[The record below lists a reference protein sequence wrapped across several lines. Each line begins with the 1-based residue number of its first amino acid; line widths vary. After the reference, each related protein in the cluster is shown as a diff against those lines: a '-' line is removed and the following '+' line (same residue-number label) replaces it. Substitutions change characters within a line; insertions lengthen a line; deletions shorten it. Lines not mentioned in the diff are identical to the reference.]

1 MFSASDRDK
10 SWYPEAHIML
20 FHEAL
25 NNFYM
30 LFDIVK
36 LTDSLFLMDY
46 FTLKAHTMTCVSF
59 DEWNKSFFAMYDETN
74 T

>member
-1 MFSASDRDK
+1 
-10 SWYPEAHIML
+10 ML

-36 LTDSLFLMDY
+36 LTDSLFLMGY

-59 DEWNKSFFAMYDETN
+59 DE
-74 T
+74 

>member
-1 MFSASDRDK
+1 
-10 SWYPEAHIML
+10 ML

-59 DEWNKSFFAMYDETN
+59 DE
-74 T
+74 